1 MSTPA
6 GGTRGSPLAGLCSEV
21 PKLLREP
28 SYHGPMPEVQL
39 CPVEEAIHVIG
50 GKWKLLVLRSL
61 LLNGPQCYSQLL
73 ATVSGISQ
81 KELTRNLR
89 ELAGAGL
96 LMRDA
101 SEAGSAAY
109 SLTTLGKGLM
119 PMFQKMLTWGQGLL
133 RERA

>member
-1 MSTPA
+1 M
-6 GGTRGSPLAGLCSEV
+6 PLARLCSDVSE
-21 PKLLREP
+21 LLREP
-28 SYHGPMPEVQL
+28 SYHGPMLETVQL
-39 CPVEEAIHVIG
+39 CPVEEAIQVIG

-61 LLNGPQCYSQLL
+61 LLNGPQRYSQLL

-96 LMRDA
+96 LIRA
-101 SEAGSAAY
+101 AGEAGSASY
-109 SLTTLGKGLM
+109 SLTKLGKGLM
-119 PMFQKMLTWGQGLL
+119 PMFQKMLTWGQRLL